1 MGSLFKTPKMPEMP
15 PEVPMPD
22 PEDLASKRARMK
34 MLEDA
39 TKKKGREFHTFGAK
53 GRTLGPT
60 VAEGGG
66 GTEYSRGTLG
76 GTPM

>member
-22 PEDLASKRARMK
+22 MEDLKSRMAKRTAM
-34 MLEDA
+34 MDA
-39 TKKKGREFHTFGAK
+39 KRRKGRESTI
-53 GRTLGPT
+53 LGPGN
-60 VAEGGG
+60 AEGGG